1 MYYINSHYGG
11 PNEMVELTVL
21 YVPLHAFETADA
33 MKLTVKSGI
42 SHNWQLCDV
51 KMNETTSFE
60 IDLVLLVQIT

>member
-1 MYYINSHYGG
+1 
-11 PNEMVELTVL
+11 VDLTVL

-33 MKLTVKSGI
+33 MKLKVKSGI
-42 SHNWQLCDV
+42 SDDWQLHDV

>member
-1 MYYINSHYGG
+1 MD
-11 PNEMVELTVL
+11 LTVL

-33 MKLTVKSGI
+33 MKLKVKSGI
-42 SHNWQLCDV
+42 SDDWQLHDV